1 MITQRDIY
9 SVNLNPVKGH
19 EQAGIRPV
27 VILQNNLFNKHLS
40 TVVIIPLTTNMEA
53 KGKTSTSYIEKEKSG
68 LKEDSIALLFQIKTI
83 DKKRHIKKL
92 GKIDRDGIQKMKQQ
106 FQYLI

>member
-1 MITQRDIY
+1 MIQQGDIY

-40 TVVIIPLTTNMEA
+40 TVIIIPLTSNLKA
-53 KGKTSTSYIEKEKSG
+53 KEKISTYFIEKKKSG
-68 LKEDSIALLFQIKTI
+68 LNQDSIALMFQV
-83 DKKRHIKKL
+83 KR
-92 GKIDRDGIQKMKQQ
+92 
-106 FQYLI
+106 